1 MRELDSVVSVKYL
14 IFVTLIGASNL
25 TGVLC
30 NKKYNVLVLMRGEI
44 ILVLT
49 DPSLDAKA
57 AEIASMVGGGKDSNL
72 DDDQESEGHGS
83 ISAGIPSFKRSLLIH
98 LVL

>member
-1 MRELDSVVSVKYL
+1 MRELDSVVNVKYL
-14 IFVTLIGASNL
+14 IFVTPISASNL

>member
-1 MRELDSVVSVKYL
+1 MRELDSVVNVKYL
-14 IFVTLIGASNL
+14 IFVTLISASNL

>member
-14 IFVTLIGASNL
+14 IFVTLISASNL

-30 NKKYNVLVLMRGEI
+30 NKKYNVLVLMRGKI